1 MQHCLFGRLICE
13 ICDSGNGCFE
23 RICIKGS
30 GCFDIRQFFLH
41 GANYKCP
48 WRKNRY
54 QSRRFVPSSRWN
66 ISLPCVRSGW
76 QRGVVKEVL
85 WRKHR
90 RCGPVPYTARGPALR
105 MYIITGG
112 SWQSRSDAWGNWLPT
127 SYVLVMFFLANM
139 VSKSIELCAQVVLSN
154 GASIF
159 VPLVTW
165 PENLLN
171 IFLVLHGHSRSPVHS
186 KLAPCSG
193 PVISCASHLK
203 IFLKELPWKTQL
215 NPQKLLL
222 VVLWEDAKCGGVVVS
237 EASLIRHPEGEWH
250 QGALPKAQVISTLM
264 CWSCWEID
272 QTKRIDF

>member
-1 MQHCLFGRLICE
+1 MQHCLFGRLICA

-90 RCGPVPYTARGPALR
+90 RCGPVPYTARGPAQR
-105 MYIITGG
+105 M
-112 SWQSRSDAWGNWLPT
+112 SS
-127 SYVLVMFFLANM
+127 
-139 VSKSIELCAQVVLSN
+139 QVVAGNQNLMRE
-154 GASIF
+154 GTDCPPAMCLWCF
-159 VPLVTW
+159 FWQTW
-165 PENLLN
+165 YLNLLN
-171 IFLVLHGHSRSPVHS
+171 HVRRWSFPTVLPSSY
-186 KLAPCSG
+186 L
-193 PVISCASHLK
+193 
-203 IFLKELPWKTQL
+203 
-215 NPQKLLL
+215 
-222 VVLWEDAKCGGVVVS
+222 
-237 EASLIRHPEGEWH
+237 
-250 QGALPKAQVISTLM
+250 
-264 CWSCWEID
+264 
-272 QTKRIDF
+272 